1 MYKMQGDVVVNAR
14 GDVMAQKVYGHWESK
29 DPEVLAFIEAN
40 DKPVKKAPAPKKK
53 AEAKKEELEIVPV
66 IGADGEQVAD
76 NPETE
81 VNESWAVRTVKKAT
95 KK

>member
-14 GDVMAQKVYGHWESK
+14 GDVMAQKVYGAWESK
-29 DPEVLAFIEAN
+29 DPEVLAFIEGEN
-40 DKPVKKAPAPKKK
+40 SKKAPAKK
-53 AEAKKEELEIVPV
+53 AVKKETKKEELEIVPV
-66 IGADGEQVAD
+66 VGADGEQVVD

-81 VNESWAVRTVKKAT
+81 VNESWAVRTVKKAV